1 MTLAQRAFERLHA
14 WPDLSAGPASCRTGR
29 ALCSVRDE
37 IVHFHS
43 DRDVDLHLT
52 HRAIQR
58 FQYDLGGSTAI
69 RLVPGSRWVTVH
81 LDCDADVDLLLSLT
95 SIALKAHQSRPPADL
110 TAGLSGPSGPAG
122 CNYHRVTVLPRSAA
136 GEA

>member
-14 WPDLSAGPASCRTGR
+14 WPDLSTGPASCGTGR
-29 ALCSVRDE
+29 ALRSARDE

-58 FQYDLGGSTAI
+58 FRQDLGGSSAI
-69 RLVPGSRWVTVH
+69 HLVPGSRWVTVH
-81 LDCDADVDLLLSLT
+81 LDCDADVDLLLSLV
-95 SIALKAHQSRPPADL
+95 SIALKAHQTPPAADL
-110 TAGLSGPSGPAG
+110 PPG
-122 CNYHRVTVLPRSAA
+122 CNFRRVTVLPRAAA
-136 GEA
+136 GEV

>member
-14 WPDLSAGPASCRTGR
+14 WPDLTKGPASCGTGR
-29 ALCSVRDE
+29 ALRSAHDE

-58 FQYDLGGSTAI
+58 FQYDLGGSSAI
-69 RLVPGSRWVTVH
+69 HLVPGSRWVTVH
-81 LDCDADVDLLLSLT
+81 LDCDADVDLLLSLV
-95 SIALKAHQSRPPADL
+95 SIALKAHQTQQAADP
-110 TAGLSGPSGPAG
+110 PSG
-122 CNYHRVTVLPRSAA
+122 CNFHRVTVLPRSAA
-136 GEA
+136 GGI